1 MQQPKKSV
9 VKLNLKCSEEDK
21 QVGQS
26 REEGK
31 QEEERREWVE
41 RKETEW
47 GIDKQIIVCK
57 ELLCLF
63 SSSFTTTPSTPLTPD
78 KQNF

>member
-1 MQQPKKSV
+1 MQQQKSV
-9 VKLNLKCSEEDK
+9 VGFNLKCSEEDK
-21 QVGQS
+21 QVCQS

-31 QEEERREWVE
+31 QEETRE
-41 RKETEW
+41 TGW

-63 SSSFTTTPSTPLTPD
+63 SPSFPRLQPLPRPHPPTPD
-78 KQNF
+78 TR